1 MFGRIAVIIGS
12 LGSRVGATTAWA
24 RPVAGARFRVDLRDR
39 IQCLMWAGRYERN
52 TLSLLRALFAKGA
65 HFLDVGAHVGYF
77 SVAAAA
83 TLETGGQVHAFEPDP
98 ALYDLLRENLGPYS
112 HANAWHAAVGSSNG
126 RVMFFPSVV
135 AGESGWG
142 TVYRVDVIQR
152 EQREVDGM
160 ALDSWAEKHRLPRG
174 PLVVKIDAEGA
185 EKKILEG
192 AQALIRRRDV
202 AVLCETNEVC
212 LRRDGSSVQDL
223 VEWLHAR
230 TFSVWAFSSDSGSED
245 MLLALKGDVW
255 NSSPSSSTTP
265 LRLLL

>member
-1 MFGRIAVIIGS
+1 
-12 LGSRVGATTAWA
+12 
-24 RPVAGARFRVDLRDR
+24 
-39 IQCLMWAGRYERN
+39 
-52 TLSLLRALFAKGA
+52 
-65 HFLDVGAHVGYF
+65 
-77 SVAAAA
+77 
-83 TLETGGQVHAFEPDP
+83 
-98 ALYDLLRENLGPYS
+98 
-112 HANAWHAAVGSSNG
+112 
-126 RVMFFPSVV
+126 MFFPSVV